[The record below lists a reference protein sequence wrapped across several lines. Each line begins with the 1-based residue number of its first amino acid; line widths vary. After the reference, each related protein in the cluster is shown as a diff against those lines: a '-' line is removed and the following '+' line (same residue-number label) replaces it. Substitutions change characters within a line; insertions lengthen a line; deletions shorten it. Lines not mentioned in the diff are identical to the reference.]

1 MCAEMVVIHKAVGAQ
16 QFAAQLIGRGFL
28 RGGVLD
34 IVSHRISRCI
44 PINFFIQIVG
54 TIRTPQD
61 SGKKLDILQRVFCR
75 KSARF
80 ILLIVYSLNYLCFFS
95 SQEGGIFLNRF
106 TGKCAEATAAHDLCT
121 AIFVC
126 LLPQRPDSQI
136 DCRQA
141 VLPWP
146 NPPHFKRWPH
156 LRKSHSRIVKTIKE
170 QAGSGSRHCLPVQ
183 KNQLLSASE
192 REREAGGAACSFSLF
207 PLFPLQNSVIHDQSS
222 KHDGHHAQQLDED
235 VDGRTRS
242 VLEGIAH
249 GVAHHAGLVAIT
261 ALAA

>member
-1 MCAEMVVIHKAVGAQ
+1 M
-16 QFAAQLIGRGFL
+16 
-28 RGGVLD
+28 D

-80 ILLIVYSLNYLCFFS
+80 ILLIVYSLNHLRFFS

-126 LLPQRPDSQI
+126 LLLQRPDSQI

-146 NPPHFKRWPH
+146 NPPHSKRWPH
-156 LRKSHSRIVKTIKE
+156 LRKSHSRIVKTTKE

-183 KNQLLSASE
+183 KNQLLSASVRE
-192 REREAGGAACSFSLF
+192 RERSRGCCLFFFPFS
-207 PLFPLQNSVIHDQSS
+207 
-222 KHDGHHAQQLDED
+222 
-235 VDGRTRS
+235 RYR
-242 VLEGIAH
+242 IA
-249 GVAHHAGLVAIT
+249 
-261 ALAA
+261 

>member
-1 MCAEMVVIHKAVGAQ
+1 MNQPLHPNQLFHTDSRHHKNSA
-16 QFAAQLIGRGFL
+16 GFWE
-28 RGGVLD
+28 
-34 IVSHRISRCI
+34 
-44 PINFFIQIVG
+44 
-54 TIRTPQD
+54 
-61 SGKKLDILQRVFCR
+61 KLDILQRVFCR

-80 ILLIVYSLNYLCFFS
+80 ILLIVYSLNYLRFFS

-126 LLPQRPDSQI
+126 LLPQRPDSQT

-156 LRKSHSRIVKTIKE
+156 LRKSHSRIVKTTKE

-192 REREAGGAACSFSLF
+192 REREREREREAGGVACSFF
-207 PLFPLQNSVIHDQSS
+207 PFPVT
-222 KHDGHHAQQLDED
+222 E
-235 VDGRTRS
+235 
-242 VLEGIAH
+242 
-249 GVAHHAGLVAIT
+249 
-261 ALAA
+261 

>member
-1 MCAEMVVIHKAVGAQ
+1 MNQPLHPNQLFHTDSRHHKNSA
-16 QFAAQLIGRGFL
+16 GFWE
-28 RGGVLD
+28 
-34 IVSHRISRCI
+34 
-44 PINFFIQIVG
+44 
-54 TIRTPQD
+54 
-61 SGKKLDILQRVFCR
+61 KLDILQRVFCR

-80 ILLIVYSLNYLCFFS
+80 ILLIVYSLNYLRFFS

-126 LLPQRPDSQI
+126 LLPQRPDSQT

-156 LRKSHSRIVKTIKE
+156 LRKSHSRIVKTTKE

-192 REREAGGAACSFSLF
+192 RERERSRGCCLFSFPFS
-207 PLFPLQNSVIHDQSS
+207 
-222 KHDGHHAQQLDED
+222 
-235 VDGRTRS
+235 RYR
-242 VLEGIAH
+242 IA
-249 GVAHHAGLVAIT
+249 
-261 ALAA
+261 

>member
-1 MCAEMVVIHKAVGAQ
+1 MVEWPLCAEMVVIHKAVGAQ

-75 KSARF
+75 KSAWF
-80 ILLIVYSLNYLCFFS
+80 ILLIVYNLNHLCFFS

-126 LLPQRPDSQI
+126 LLLQRPDSQI

-146 NPPHFKRWPH
+146 NPPHSKRWPH
-156 LRKSHSRIVKTIKE
+156 LRKSHSRIVKTTKE

-183 KNQLLSASE
+183 KNQLLSVSERE
-192 REREAGGAACSFSLF
+192 REREAGGAACSFSPF
-207 PLFPLQNSVIHDQSS
+207 PVT
-222 KHDGHHAQQLDED
+222 E
-235 VDGRTRS
+235 
-242 VLEGIAH
+242 
-249 GVAHHAGLVAIT
+249 
-261 ALAA
+261 

>member
-44 PINFFIQIVG
+44 PISFFIQIVG

-75 KSARF
+75 KSAWF
-80 ILLIVYSLNYLCFFS
+80 ILLIVYNLNHLCFFS

-126 LLPQRPDSQI
+126 LLLQRPDSQI

-146 NPPHFKRWPH
+146 NPPHSKRWPH
-156 LRKSHSRIVKTIKE
+156 LRKSHSRISKNNKRTGR
-170 QAGSGSRHCLPVQ
+170 QRLTPLP
-183 KNQLLSASE
+183 
-192 REREAGGAACSFSLF
+192 ACSKKS
-207 PLFPLQNSVIHDQSS
+207 
-222 KHDGHHAQQLDED
+222 
-235 VDGRTRS
+235 
-242 VLEGIAH
+242 
-249 GVAHHAGLVAIT
+249 IT
-261 ALAA
+261 

>member
-1 MCAEMVVIHKAVGAQ
+1 MVEWPLCAEMVVIHKAVGAQ

-44 PINFFIQIVG
+44 PISFFIQIVG

-75 KSARF
+75 KSAWF
-80 ILLIVYSLNYLCFFS
+80 ILLIVYNLNHLCFFS

-126 LLPQRPDSQI
+126 LLLQRPDSQI

-146 NPPHFKRWPH
+146 NPPHSKRWPH
-156 LRKSHSRIVKTIKE
+156 LRKSHSRIVKTTKE

-192 REREAGGAACSFSLF
+192 REREAGGAACSLSPF
-207 PLFPLQNSVIHDQSS
+207 PVT
-222 KHDGHHAQQLDED
+222 E
-235 VDGRTRS
+235 
-242 VLEGIAH
+242 
-249 GVAHHAGLVAIT
+249 
-261 ALAA
+261 

>member
-1 MCAEMVVIHKAVGAQ
+1 M
-16 QFAAQLIGRGFL
+16 
-28 RGGVLD
+28 D

-44 PINFFIQIVG
+44 PISFFIQIVG

-75 KSARF
+75 KSAWF
-80 ILLIVYSLNYLCFFS
+80 ILLIVYNLNHLCFFS

-126 LLPQRPDSQI
+126 LLLQRPDSQI

-146 NPPHFKRWPH
+146 NPPHSKRWPH
-156 LRKSHSRIVKTIKE
+156 LRKSHSRIVKTTKE

-192 REREAGGAACSFSLF
+192 REAGGATCSFSPF
-207 PLFPLQNSVIHDQSS
+207 PVT
-222 KHDGHHAQQLDED
+222 E
-235 VDGRTRS
+235 
-242 VLEGIAH
+242 
-249 GVAHHAGLVAIT
+249 
-261 ALAA
+261 

>member
-75 KSARF
+75 KSAWF
-80 ILLIVYSLNYLCFFS
+80 ILLIVYNLNHLCFFS

-126 LLPQRPDSQI
+126 LLLQRPDSQI
-136 DCRQA
+136 DCRLSAGSSAVAQSSSLQA
-141 VLPWP
+141 MASPEEVPQ
-146 NPPHFKRWPH
+146 
-156 LRKSHSRIVKTIKE
+156 SHSKNNKRTGR
-170 QAGSGSRHCLPVQ
+170 QRLTPLP
-183 KNQLLSASE
+183 
-192 REREAGGAACSFSLF
+192 ACSKKS
-207 PLFPLQNSVIHDQSS
+207 
-222 KHDGHHAQQLDED
+222 
-235 VDGRTRS
+235 
-242 VLEGIAH
+242 
-249 GVAHHAGLVAIT
+249 IT
-261 ALAA
+261 

>member
-1 MCAEMVVIHKAVGAQ
+1 M
-16 QFAAQLIGRGFL
+16 
-28 RGGVLD
+28 D

-44 PINFFIQIVG
+44 PISFFIQIVG

-75 KSARF
+75 KSAWF
-80 ILLIVYSLNYLCFFS
+80 ILLIVYNLNHLCFFS

-126 LLPQRPDSQI
+126 LLLQRPDSQI

-146 NPPHFKRWPH
+146 NPPHSKRWPH
-156 LRKSHSRIVKTIKE
+156 LRKSHSRIVKTTKE

-192 REREAGGAACSFSLF
+192 RERERSRGYCLFFFPFS
-207 PLFPLQNSVIHDQSS
+207 
-222 KHDGHHAQQLDED
+222 
-235 VDGRTRS
+235 RYR
-242 VLEGIAH
+242 IA
-249 GVAHHAGLVAIT
+249 
-261 ALAA
+261 